1 MKMKKEWIYR
11 TFVIVLGFLFL
22 WIATD
27 GYTTFTI
34 EEKRLNELRES
45 PPQIPN
51 ITVQDNKDRTYHFD
65 EFEGKYMFMTFIY
78 TNCSTACPQM
88 EASMQEVFERLD
100 MDKYED
106 DIVFLSVSFD
116 TERDTVEV
124 LDRYANYFNVDG
136 DSWRMLRVPDDNE
149 LENLLDMYGVTVI
162 PEGSSDFQHN
172 TSFYLIK
179 PDGQL
184 LDTLNYRE
192 PDEAVEVLEDLLE
205 VGES

>member
-1 MKMKKEWIYR
+1 MKKEWLYR
-11 TFVIVLGFLFL
+11 IVLIVFGLLFL
-22 WIATD
+22 MFATD

-34 EEKRLNELRES
+34 EGKRLNELREA

-51 ITVQDNKDRTYHFD
+51 ITVQDNKDREYHFD

-88 EASMQEVFERLD
+88 EASMQEVYETID

-106 DIVFLSVSFD
+106 DLVFLSISFD

-124 LDRYANYFNVDG
+124 LDRYASYFNVDG
-136 DSWRMLRVPDDNE
+136 DNWRMLRVPDDE
-149 LENLLDMYGVTVI
+149 DLQNLLDMYGVTVI

-192 PDEAVEVLEDLLE
+192 PQEAVQILQDTIE
-205 VGES
+205 VGDS